1 MSFQLGGGRMEE
13 VEGKNHAPLP
23 RRKLI
28 DYLYHLMFSPFLL
41 FFCCRSS
48 YFSSLD
54 PLLWIYI
61 VGNSRWVRVST
72 KNVEIGHCTFMDM
85 NVSTK

>member
-61 VGNSRWVRVST
+61 VGNSGFLRVST
-72 KNVEIGHCTFMDM
+72 INDLIGRCAFMDM

>member
-1 MSFQLGGGRMEE
+1 MCFQLGGGRMEE

-28 DYLYHLMFSPFLL
+28 DYLYHLMFHPFFFSFAVEALISALWTPYCGYILL
-41 FFCCRSS
+41 GISG
-48 YFSSLD
+48 
-54 PLLWIYI
+54 WVN
-61 VGNSRWVRVST
+61 VGNFGNDKCCIVF
-72 KNVEIGHCTFMDM
+72 IDM

>member
-1 MSFQLGGGRMEE
+1 MSFQLGGGRMEG

-28 DYLYHLMFSPFLL
+28 DYLYHLMFHPFFFSFAVEALISALWTPYCGYILL
-41 FFCCRSS
+41 GISG
-48 YFSSLD
+48 
-54 PLLWIYI
+54 WVN
-61 VGNSRWVRVST
+61 VGNFGNDKCCIVFV
-72 KNVEIGHCTFMDM
+72 DM

>member
-28 DYLYHLMFSPFLL
+28 DYLYHLMFHPFFFSFAVEALISALWTPYCGYILL
-41 FFCCRSS
+41 GISG
-48 YFSSLD
+48 
-54 PLLWIYI
+54 WVN
-61 VGNSRWVRVST
+61 VGNFGND
-72 KNVEIGHCTFMDM
+72 KC
-85 NVSTK
+85 

>member
-28 DYLYHLMFSPFLL
+28 DYLYRLIFYLVETFISMNVQRPIKSFIAL
-41 FFCCRSS
+41 
-48 YFSSLD
+48 
-54 PLLWIYI
+54 PLAHPEFPMIYI
-61 VGNSRWVRVST
+61 HNRGS
-72 KNVEIGHCTFMDM
+72 KEL
-85 NVSTK
+85 K

>member
-28 DYLYHLMFSPFLL
+28 DYLYRLMFSPFLL

-48 YFSSLD
+48 YFSSLG
-54 PLLWIYI
+54 PLLWVYI
-61 VGNSRWVRVST
+61 VGNLGWV
-72 KNVEIGHCTFMDM
+72 NVGNLNDLIGHCTFMDM